1 MTYRDAQGRLKGC
14 KPVAVIDIGS
24 NSVRLVIYEGLVRS
38 PTVLFNEKILCG
50 LGHGVAKTGFLE
62 EQSMKMALQTL
73 KRFRTLCRQIG
84 ADEVYTL
91 ATAAARDA
99 KNGVAFIQH
108 AEDILQNKIYLL
120 SGSEEAMYS
129 AYGVVSTFYQ
139 PKGISGDL
147 GGGSLELIDI
157 DHSDVGEG
165 ITLPLGGLRLQYMSN
180 NDSAVATKIVH
191 EQFYKSSVV
200 RTRKGTARYFYAVGG
215 TWRNLAKLHM
225 AMKHYRLPVMHGYEV
240 EAVEMEN
247 FLRLVARG
255 NIDDLRGI
263 AAISQNRRKLLS
275 YGAIV
280 LIELIQCMQFEKIIF
295 SGAGVREGF
304 LYSRLPQAIQLS
316 DPLIAAC
323 TEMAIL
329 RARSPKQAEELI
341 DFTTNAFEVFGI
353 SETENE
359 CRYRQA
365 ACLLADIGW
374 RIHPDY
380 RGNEAAN
387 QIALG
392 SYPGIS
398 HEGRLYAALAVFF
411 RNTSLLVDKES
422 LPIFQLATQNIIEK
436 ARILGETMRIAH
448 LFSASVAGIL
458 PHLLWHK
465 KADHIIL
472 QIPKNYAGLLGERP
486 LGRLQTL
493 SKIIKQPLAF
503 EIF

>member
-38 PTVLFNEKILCG
+38 PTVLFNEKVLCG

-62 EQSMKMALQTL
+62 EKSMQMALGTL
-73 KRFRTLCRQIG
+73 RRFRTLCQQIG
-84 ADEVYTL
+84 ADDVYIL
-91 ATAAARDA
+91 ATAAAREA
-99 KNGVAFIQH
+99 KNGLAFIQN
-108 AEDILQNKIYLL
+108 AENVLQNKIALL
-120 SGSEEAMYS
+120 SGTEEALYS
-129 AYGVVSTFYQ
+129 AYGVISTFYQ

-157 DHSDVGEG
+157 DDSHVGDG

-180 NDSAVATKIVH
+180 NDIAVATKIAH
-191 EQFYKSSVV
+191 EHFSKSAVI
-200 RTRKGTARYFYAVGG
+200 RKSMARCFYAVGG

-225 AMKHYRLPVMHGYEV
+225 ATKHYRLPVMHGYEV
-240 EAVEMEN
+240 DAVEMKD
-247 FLRLVARG
+247 FLRFVLSD
-255 NIDDLRGI
+255 NIDDMKEI
-263 AAISQNRRKLLS
+263 AAVSKNRRQLLS

-280 LIELIQCMQFEKIIF
+280 LIELIQCMGFEKIIF

-304 LYSRLPQAIQLS
+304 LYSRLPQEIRLS

-341 DFTTNAFEVFGI
+341 NFTTNAFEVFGI
-353 SETENE
+353 SETEDE
-359 CRYRQA
+359 CRYRKA

-387 QIALG
+387 RIALG

-398 HEGRLYAALAVFF
+398 HEGRAYAALAVFF
-411 RNTSLLVDKES
+411 RNTSSLVDEES
-422 LPIFQLATQNIIEK
+422 LPIFQLATRNIIEK

-448 LFSASVAGIL
+448 LFSASTAGIL
-458 PHLLWHK
+458 PHLSWHK
-465 KADHIIL
+465 KTDHVVLHIPRRYAD
-472 QIPKNYAGLLGERP
+472 LLGERP
-486 LGRLQTL
+486 LARLKKL
-493 SKIIKQPLAF
+493 SKIVKLPLSF
-503 EIF
+503 ETS

>member
-1 MTYRDAQGRLKGC
+1 MTYINAQGRLKGR
-14 KPVAVIDIGS
+14 KPIAVIDIGS
-24 NSVRLVIYEGLVRS
+24 NSVRLVVYEGLVRS

-50 LGHGVAKTGFLE
+50 LGQGVAKTGFLE
-62 EQSMKMALQTL
+62 EKSIEMALRTL
-73 KRFRTLCRQIG
+73 KRFRALCQQIG

-91 ATAAARDA
+91 ATAAAREA
-99 KNGVAFIQH
+99 KNGLAFIQN
-108 AEDILQNKIYLL
+108 AENILQNKIYLL
-120 SGSEEAMYS
+120 SGSEEAVYS
-129 AYGVVSTFYQ
+129 AYGVISTFYQ

-157 DHSDVGEG
+157 DNSTVGKG

-180 NDSAVATKIVH
+180 NDIAVAAKIAR
-191 EQFYKSSVV
+191 EQFCTSANVYK
-200 RTRKGTARYFYAVGG
+200 GMARYFYAVGG

-225 AMKHYRLPVMHGYEV
+225 ATKHYRLPVMHGYEV
-240 EAVEMEN
+240 DAVEMEG
-247 FLRLVARG
+247 FLHLVASDS
-255 NIDDLRGI
+255 IDNMKGI
-263 AAISQNRRKLLS
+263 SAVSQNRRQLLS

-280 LIELIQCMQFEKIIF
+280 LIELIQCMGVEKIIF

-304 LYSRLPQAIQLS
+304 LYSRLPQEIRSS

-341 DFTTNAFEVFGI
+341 GFTSNAFEVFGI

-359 CRYRQA
+359 CRYRKA

-392 SYPGIS
+392 SYSGIS

-411 RNTSLLVDKES
+411 RNTGSLIEEES
-422 LPIFQLATQNIIEK
+422 PSIFQLATKNIIEK
-436 ARILGETMRIAH
+436 ARILGETMRIAN
-448 LFSASVAGIL
+448 LFSASTSGIL
-458 PHLLWHK
+458 PHLSWQK
-465 KADHIIL
+465 KTDHIVL
-472 QIPKNYAGLLGERP
+472 HIPRCYADLLGERP
-486 LGRLQTL
+486 LGRLKKL
-493 SKIIKQPLAF
+493 SKIIKIPLAF

>member
-1 MTYRDAQGRLKGC
+1 MTYTNAQGRLKGRQ
-14 KPVAVIDIGS
+14 PVAVIDIGS

-50 LGHGVAKTGFLE
+50 LGQGVAKNGFLE
-62 EQSMKMALQTL
+62 EKSMKMVLHTL
-73 KRFRTLCRQIG
+73 KRFRALCRQIG
-84 ADEVYTL
+84 AYEIYTL
-91 ATAAARDA
+91 ATAAAREA
-99 KNGVAFIQH
+99 KNRLEFIQN
-108 AEDILQNKIYLL
+108 AENVLQNKIQLL

-129 AYGVVSTFYQ
+129 AYGVISTFYQ

-147 GGGSLELIDI
+147 GGGSLELIEI
-157 DHSDVGEG
+157 DNSDVGEG

-180 NDSAVATKIVH
+180 NDIAVATKIAH
-191 EQFYKSSVV
+191 EHLCKSSVV
-200 RTRKGTARYFYAVGG
+200 RKGTARCFYAVGG
-215 TWRNLAKLHM
+215 TWRNLAKLYM
-225 AMKHYRLPVMHGYEV
+225 ATKHYRLPVMHGYEV
-240 EAVEMEN
+240 NAIEMQD
-247 FLRLVARG
+247 FLHLVASG
-255 NIDDLRGI
+255 NIDNMKGI
-263 AAISQNRRKLLS
+263 AAVSQNRRQLLS

-280 LIELIQCMQFEKIIF
+280 LIELIRCIGFEKITF

-304 LYSRLPQAIQLS
+304 LYSRLSQEIRRS

-341 DFTTNAFEVFGI
+341 DFTTDAFQAFGI

-359 CRYRQA
+359 CRYRKA

-398 HEGRLYAALAVFF
+398 HEGRLYAALAAFF
-411 RNTSLLVDKES
+411 RNTSSLIDEET
-422 LPIFQLATQNIIEK
+422 LPIFQLATSNIIEK
-436 ARILGETMRIAH
+436 ARILGETMRIAY
-448 LFSASVAGIL
+448 LFSASTAGIL
-458 PHLLWHK
+458 PHLSWHK
-465 KADHIIL
+465 KTDHVVLRIPSCYAD
-472 QIPKNYAGLLGERP
+472 LLGKRP
-486 LGRLQTL
+486 FTRLKKL
-493 SKIIKQPLAF
+493 SKIIKFPLSF
-503 EIF
+503 ETF

>member
-62 EQSMKMALQTL
+62 EKSMKMALQTL

-84 ADEVYTL
+84 ADEVHTL

-129 AYGVVSTFYQ
+129 AYGVISTFYQ

-180 NDSAVATKIVH
+180 NDSSVATKIVH
-191 EQFYKSSVV
+191 EQFYKSPVV
-200 RTRKGTARYFYAVGG
+200 RTRKGIARYFYAVGG

-240 EAVEMEN
+240 DAVEMEN
-247 FLRLVARG
+247 F
-255 NIDDLRGI
+255 
-263 AAISQNRRKLLS
+263 
-275 YGAIV
+275 YV
-280 LIELIQCMQFEKIIF
+280 L
-295 SGAGVREGF
+295 
-304 LYSRLPQAIQLS
+304 
-316 DPLIAAC
+316 
-323 TEMAIL
+323 
-329 RARSPKQAEELI
+329 
-341 DFTTNAFEVFGI
+341 
-353 SETENE
+353 
-359 CRYRQA
+359 
-365 ACLLADIGW
+365 
-374 RIHPDY
+374 
-380 RGNEAAN
+380 
-387 QIALG
+387 
-392 SYPGIS
+392 
-398 HEGRLYAALAVFF
+398 
-411 RNTSLLVDKES
+411 
-422 LPIFQLATQNIIEK
+422 
-436 ARILGETMRIAH
+436 
-448 LFSASVAGIL
+448 
-458 PHLLWHK
+458 
-465 KADHIIL
+465 
-472 QIPKNYAGLLGERP
+472 
-486 LGRLQTL
+486 
-493 SKIIKQPLAF
+493 
-503 EIF
+503 

>member
-1 MTYRDAQGRLKGC
+1 MTYMNAQDRLKGC

-38 PTVLFNEKILCG
+38 PTVLFNEKVLCG
-50 LGHGVAKTGFLE
+50 LGQGVAKTGFLE
-62 EQSMKMALQTL
+62 EKSMKIALQTL
-73 KRFRTLCRQIG
+73 KRFHALCRQIG
-84 ADEVYTL
+84 AYDVYTL
-91 ATAAARDA
+91 ATAATREA
-99 KNGVAFIQH
+99 KNGSVFIQNV
-108 AEDILQNKIYLL
+108 ESILQNKIYLL
-120 SGSEEAMYS
+120 SGSEEALYS
-129 AYGVVSTFYQ
+129 AYGVISTFYR
-139 PKGISGDL
+139 PNGISGDL
-147 GGGSLELIDI
+147 GGGSLELIRI
-157 DHSDVGEG
+157 DDSDVDEG
-165 ITLPLGGLRLQYMSN
+165 ITLPLGGLRLQYLSN
-180 NDSAVATKIVH
+180 NNIAVATKIAH
-191 EQFYKSSVV
+191 EHFSKSAIV
-200 RTRKGTARYFYAVGG
+200 RKGMARYFYAVGG

-225 AMKHYRLPVMHGYEV
+225 ATKHYQLPVMHGYEV
-240 EAVEMEN
+240 DAVEMKN
-247 FLRLVARG
+247 FLRFVVNG
-255 NIDDLRGI
+255 NIDNMKGI
-263 AAISQNRRKLLS
+263 SAVSKNRRQLLS

-280 LIELIQCMQFEKIIF
+280 LIELIQSMRFEKIIF

-304 LYSRLPQAIQLS
+304 LYSRLPQEVRVA

-341 DFTTNAFEVFGI
+341 DFTTNAFDVFEI

-359 CRYRQA
+359 CRYRKA

-411 RNTSLLVDKES
+411 RNTSLLIDEES
-422 LPIFQLATQNIIEK
+422 FPIFQLATRNIIEK
-436 ARILGETMRIAH
+436 ARILGETMRVAH
-448 LFSASVAGIL
+448 LFSASTAGVL

-465 KADHIIL
+465 KTDHIVL
-472 QIPKNYAGLLGERP
+472 RIPKRYADLLGERP
-486 LGRLQTL
+486 LTRLKKL
-493 SKIIKQPLAF
+493 SKIIKLPLSF

>member
-1 MTYRDAQGRLKGC
+1 MTYINAQGRLKGC

-38 PTVLFNEKILCG
+38 PTVLFNEKVLCG
-50 LGHGVAKTGFLE
+50 LGQGVAKTGFLE
-62 EQSMKMALQTL
+62 EKSMKMALQTL
-73 KRFRTLCRQIG
+73 KRFHALCRQIG
-84 ADEVYTL
+84 AYDVYTL
-91 ATAAARDA
+91 ATAAAREA
-99 KNGVAFIQH
+99 KNGSAFIQN
-108 AEDILQNKIYLL
+108 AENVLQNKIYLL
-120 SGSEEAMYS
+120 SGNEEALYS
-129 AYGVVSTFYQ
+129 AYGVISTFYQ

-147 GGGSLELIDI
+147 GGGSLELIGI
-157 DHSDVGEG
+157 DNSYVGEG
-165 ITLPLGGLRLQYMSN
+165 ITLPLGGLRLRYLSN
-180 NDSAVATKIVH
+180 NDIAVATKIAH
-191 EQFYKSSVV
+191 EHFGKSAIV
-200 RTRKGTARYFYAVGG
+200 RKGMARCFYAVGG

-225 AMKHYRLPVMHGYEV
+225 ATKHYQLPVMHGYEV
-240 EAVEMEN
+240 DAVEMED
-247 FLRLVARG
+247 FLRFVVSG
-255 NIDDLRGI
+255 NIDNMKGI
-263 AAISQNRRKLLS
+263 SAISKNRRQLLS

-280 LIELIQCMQFEKIIF
+280 LIELIQSMGFEKIIF

-304 LYSRLPQAIQLS
+304 LYSRLPQEVRVT

-341 DFTTNAFEVFGI
+341 DFTTNAFDVFEI

-359 CRYRQA
+359 RRYRKA

-411 RNTSLLVDKES
+411 RNTSFLIDEES
-422 LPIFQLATQNIIEK
+422 LPIFQLATRNIIEK

-448 LFSASVAGIL
+448 LFSASTAGVL

-465 KADHIIL
+465 KTDHIVL
-472 QIPKNYAGLLGERP
+472 HIPGRYADLLGERP
-486 LGRLQTL
+486 LTRLKKL
-493 SKIIKQPLAF
+493 SKIIKLPLSF
-503 EIF
+503 ETF

>member
-1 MTYRDAQGRLKGC
+1 MTYINAQGRLKGR

-24 NSVRLVIYEGLVRS
+24 NSVRLVVYEGLVRS

-50 LGHGVAKTGFLE
+50 LGQGVAKTGFLE
-62 EQSMKMALQTL
+62 EKSTKMALLTL
-73 KRFRTLCRQIG
+73 RRFRAICRQIG

-91 ATAAARDA
+91 ATAAAREA
-99 KNGVAFIQH
+99 KNGLAFIKS

-120 SGSEEAMYS
+120 SGSEEAAYS
-129 AYGVVSTFYQ
+129 GYGVISTFYQ
-139 PKGISGDL
+139 PNGISGDL

-157 DHSDVGEG
+157 CDSNVGKG
-165 ITLPLGGLRLQYMSN
+165 ITLPLGGLWLQYISN
-180 NDSAVATKIVH
+180 DNIAVATKIVREH
-191 EQFYKSSVV
+191 LYNSTIAHKNV
-200 RTRKGTARYFYAVGG
+200 ARYFYAVGG

-225 AMKHYRLPVMHGYEV
+225 VTKQYPLPVMHGYGV
-240 EAVEMEN
+240 DAVEMEN
-247 FLRLVARG
+247 FLCLVANG
-255 NIDDLRGI
+255 SIDDMQGI
-263 AAISQNRRKLLS
+263 SAISKNRRQLLS

-280 LIELIQCMQFEKIIF
+280 LIELIRCMGLEKIIF

-304 LYSRLPQAIQLS
+304 LYTRLPQKIRTS

-341 DFTTNAFEVFGI
+341 DFTSNAFEAFRI

-359 CRYRQA
+359 RRYRRA

-387 QIALG
+387 RIALG

-398 HEGRLYAALAVFF
+398 HEGRVFAALAVFF
-411 RNTSLLVDKES
+411 RNTGLFSNEEDLAL
-422 LPIFQLATQNIIEK
+422 FQLATRNIVEK
-436 ARILGETMRIAH
+436 ARILGGIMRIAN
-448 LFSASVAGIL
+448 LFSASIAGVL
-458 PHLLWHK
+458 PNLSWHK
-465 KADHIIL
+465 KPDHVILHIPVRYADLI
-472 QIPKNYAGLLGERP
+472 GERP
-486 LGRLQTL
+486 LERLQQL
-493 SKIIKQPLAF
+493 SKIINLPLAF
-503 EIF
+503 ESS

>member
-1 MTYRDAQGRLKGC
+1 MTYINAQGRLKGR

-50 LGHGVAKTGFLE
+50 LGQGVAKTGFLE
-62 EQSMKMALQTL
+62 EKSIKMALQTL
-73 KRFRTLCRQIG
+73 KRFCALCRQIG

-91 ATAAARDA
+91 ATAAAREA
-99 KNGVAFIQH
+99 KNGLAFIQD
-108 AEDILQNKIYLL
+108 AENILQNKIYLL
-120 SGSEEAMYS
+120 SGNEEAVYS
-129 AYGVVSTFYQ
+129 AYGVISTFYQ

-157 DHSDVGEG
+157 VNSDVGEG

-180 NDSAVATKIVH
+180 NNISVAAKIVH
-191 EQFYKSSVV
+191 EQLCKSDFV
-200 RTRKGTARYFYAVGG
+200 RKDMARCFYAVGG

-225 AMKHYRLPVMHGYEV
+225 ATKNYQLPVMHGYEV
-240 EAVEMEN
+240 DAVEMKD
-247 FLRLVARG
+247 FLHLVACG
-255 NIDDLRGI
+255 SIDNIKGI
-263 AAISQNRRKLLS
+263 SAISKNRRQLLS
-275 YGAIV
+275 YGAII
-280 LIELIQCMQFEKIIF
+280 LIELIQSLRFEKIIF

-304 LYSRLPQAIQLS
+304 LYSRLSQEVRSS

-323 TEMAIL
+323 MEMAVL

-353 SETENE
+353 LETENE
-359 CRYRQA
+359 CRYRKA

-398 HEGRLYAALAVFF
+398 HNGRIYAALAVFF
-411 RNTSLLVDKES
+411 RNEGLLIDEKTS
-422 LPIFQLATQNIIEK
+422 PIFQLATRDIIEK
-436 ARILGETMRIAH
+436 ARILGGTMRIAN
-448 LFSASVAGIL
+448 LFSASTAGIL
-458 PHLLWHK
+458 PHLSWHK
-465 KADHIIL
+465 KTDYIAL
-472 QIPKNYAGLLGERP
+472 QIPSCYADLIGERP
-486 LGRLQTL
+486 LGRLKKL
-493 SKIIKQPLAF
+493 SKIIKLSLTF
-503 EIF
+503 ETF

>member
-1 MTYRDAQGRLKGC
+1 MTYIDAQGRLKGC

-38 PTVLFNEKILCG
+38 PTVLFNEKVLCG
-50 LGHGVAKTGFLE
+50 LGQGVAKTSFLE
-62 EQSMKMALQTL
+62 EKSIKMALQTL
-73 KRFRTLCRQIG
+73 KRFRALCRQIG

-91 ATAAARDA
+91 ATAAAREA
-99 KNGVAFIQH
+99 KNGSTFIQN
-108 AEDILQNKIYLL
+108 AENILQNKIYLL
-120 SGSEEAMYS
+120 SGSEEAVYS
-129 AYGVVSTFYQ
+129 AYGVISTFHK

-147 GGGSLELIDI
+147 GGGSLELIDV
-157 DHSDVGEG
+157 DNFDVGKG

-180 NDSAVATKIVH
+180 NDITAAAKIAH
-191 EQFYKSSVV
+191 EQFGKSAIVC
-200 RTRKGTARYFYAVGG
+200 KGMARCFYAVGG

-225 AMKHYRLPVMHGYEV
+225 ATKHYRLPVMHGYEV
-240 EAVEMEN
+240 DAGEMEN
-247 FLRLVARG
+247 FLHFVVSG
-255 NIDDLRGI
+255 SVDNIKGI
-263 AAISQNRRKLLS
+263 TAISKNRRQLLS
-275 YGAIV
+275 YGAII
-280 LIELIQCMQFEKIIF
+280 LIELIRCMGFEKIIF

-304 LYSRLPQAIQLS
+304 LYSRLPREVRLS

-341 DFTTNAFEVFGI
+341 DFTSNAFEVFGI

-359 CRYRQA
+359 CRYRKA

-398 HEGRLYAALAVFF
+398 HEGRAYAALAVFF
-411 RNTSLLVDKES
+411 RNTGLLIDEES
-422 LPIFQLATQNIIEK
+422 LPIFQLANKNMTRK
-436 ARILGETMRIAH
+436 ARILGEIMRIAH
-448 LFSASVAGIL
+448 LFSSSTAGIL
-458 PHLLWHK
+458 PHFSWHK
-465 KADHIIL
+465 KTDHVVLYIPGRYAD
-472 QIPKNYAGLLGERP
+472 LLGERP
-486 LGRLQTL
+486 LIRLKKL
-493 SKIIKQPLAF
+493 SKIIKLPLSF
-503 EIF
+503 ETF

>member
-1 MTYRDAQGRLKGC
+1 MTYINAQGRLKGC
-14 KPVAVIDIGS
+14 KPIAVIDIGS

-50 LGHGVAKTGFLE
+50 LGQGVAKTGLLE
-62 EQSMKMALQTL
+62 ENSMNMALRTL
-73 KRFRTLCRQIG
+73 KRFRALCLQIG
-84 ADEVYTL
+84 ADEIYIL
-91 ATAAARDA
+91 ATAAAREA
-99 KNGVAFIQH
+99 KNGLAFIQN
-108 AEDILQNKIYLL
+108 AENILQNKIYLL
-120 SGSEEAMYS
+120 SGSEEAVYS
-129 AYGVVSTFYQ
+129 AYGVISTFYQ

-157 DHSDVGEG
+157 DNSEVGEG

-180 NDSAVATKIVH
+180 NDIAVAAKIAQEQFGKSAVVH
-191 EQFYKSSVV
+191 KSM
-200 RTRKGTARYFYAVGG
+200 ARCFYAVGG

-225 AMKHYRLPVMHGYEV
+225 ATKHYRLPVMHGYEV
-240 EAVEMEN
+240 DAVEMED
-247 FLRLVARG
+247 FLRFVVNG
-255 NIDDLRGI
+255 SIENMKGI
-263 AAISQNRRKLLS
+263 SAVSKNRRQLLS
-275 YGAIV
+275 YGAII
-280 LIELIQCMQFEKIIF
+280 LIELIRCVGFEKIIF

-304 LYSRLPQAIQLS
+304 LYSRLPQEVRVS

-353 SETENE
+353 LETENE
-359 CRYRQA
+359 CRYRKA

-398 HEGRLYAALAVFF
+398 HEGRAYAALAVFF
-411 RNTSLLVDKES
+411 RNTGSLIGEES
-422 LPIFQLATQNIIEK
+422 LPIFQLASKDVIEK
-436 ARILGETMRIAH
+436 ARILGEIMRIAH
-448 LFSASVAGIL
+448 LFSASTTGVL
-458 PHLLWHK
+458 PHLSWHK
-465 KADHIIL
+465 KIDHVVLHIPARYAD
-472 QIPKNYAGLLGERP
+472 LLGERP
-486 LGRLQTL
+486 LSRLKKL
-493 SKIIKQPLAF
+493 SKIIELPLAF